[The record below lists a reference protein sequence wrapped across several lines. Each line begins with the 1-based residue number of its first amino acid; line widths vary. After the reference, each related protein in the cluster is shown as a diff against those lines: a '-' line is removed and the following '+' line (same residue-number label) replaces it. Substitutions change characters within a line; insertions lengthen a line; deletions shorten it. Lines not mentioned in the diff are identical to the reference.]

1 MLFRLLA
8 GVAVN
13 ASSHKNCVS
22 LSNQKCNI
30 QPTLTNLHPIEY
42 SQELQYYPFTVK
54 LDKCVESCNTLNDL
68 SNKVCVPN
76 EKQCLNLSLFNMIT
90 GTNESQT

>member
-13 ASSHKNCVS
+13 ASSHKSCVS
-22 LSNQKCNI
+22 LSNQKWNI

-42 SQELQYYPFTVK
+42 SQELQYVFQTK
-54 LDKCVESCNTLNDL
+54 
-68 SNKVCVPN
+68 NKV
-76 EKQCLNLSLFNMIT
+76 
-90 GTNESQT
+90 